1 MQSFFVRSWIFW
13 EKSCRFEK
21 VFTTTI
27 FKPTGNNYEKKLPAF
42 FNSIISFI
50 YNTYS
55 VSFLKYFFQFK
66 FFIFWTQITYISFF
80 YIKIILIWQ
89 VTIVYRFSLLFKVYF
104 IKYSSKTRIKVMIFL
119 SLLLNRFILTHQ
131 IILIILIEI
140 NFYSNTSL
148 NNNNIYV
155 MFSLISF

>member
-1 MQSFFVRSWIFW
+1 MDVKNDSIALFAKIFI
-13 EKSCRFEK
+13 KF
-21 VFTTTI
+21 
-27 FKPTGNNYEKKLPAF
+27 
-42 FNSIISFI
+42 IISLI